1 MKRPS
6 LTPSL
11 IAASTT
17 LLLSAAPARAH
28 FSIQQPAS
36 WAAQDRLGNPQK
48 SEPCGQ
54 ADPGQPAQPTG
65 EVTTYRPGQT
75 ITIDL
80 TETVFHPGH
89 YRVSIAQDMN
99 SLPADP
105 PVTAG
110 DTPCGST
117 PINENPT
124 LPLLADGL
132 LVHTSKFSGPQSVQ
146 VQLPQGFTCDKC
158 TLQITQFM
166 SNHAI
171 NNPGGC
177 YYHHCATV
185 TIAPPGDGD
194 GTGGDGVTPDNGPGS
209 SSGGCQ
215 LGGVSGTAAVPAA
228 GLLILALGLLRRR
241 RA

>member
-1 MKRPS
+1 MKKPS

-11 IAASTT
+11 IAASTA

-36 WAAQDRLGNPQK
+36 WAEQDFLGNPQK

-54 ADPGQPAQPTG
+54 ADPGQTAQPTG
-65 EVTTYRPGQT
+65 AVTTYRPGQM
-75 ITIDL
+75 ITIAL
-80 TETVFHPGH
+80 TETIFHPGH

-99 SLPADP
+99 SLPPDP
-105 PVTAG
+105 PVTPG
-110 DTPCGST
+110 STPCGST

-132 LVHTSKFSGPQSVQ
+132 LVHSSKLSGPQTVQ
-146 VQLPQGFTCDKC
+146 VQLPQDFTCDKC

-185 TIAPPGDGD
+185 TIAPPGDGG
-194 GTGGDGVTPDNGPGS
+194 GTGGDGVPPSDGPGS
-209 SSGGCQ
+209 GGGCQ
-215 LGGVSGTAAVPAA
+215 LGGVPGTAAAPAA
-228 GLLILALGLLRRR
+228 GLIMLALGLVRRR

>member
-6 LTPSL
+6 LTPSR
-11 IAASTT
+11 IAASAA
-17 LLLSAAPARAH
+17 LFLSAAPARAH

-36 WAAQDRLGNPQK
+36 WAEQDRLGNPQK

-54 ADPGQPAQPTG
+54 ADPGKTAQPTG
-65 EVTTYRPGQT
+65 AVTTYRPGQM
-75 ITIDL
+75 ITIEL
-80 TETVFHPGH
+80 TETIFHPGH

-99 SLPADP
+99 SLPPDP

-110 DTPCGST
+110 STPCGST
-117 PINENPT
+117 TINDNPT

-132 LVHTSKFSGPQSVQ
+132 LVHSSPFSSQQQTVQ
-146 VQLPQGFTCDKC
+146 VQLPRDFTCDKC

-177 YYHHCATV
+177 FYHHCATV
-185 TIAPPGDGD
+185 TIAPPSDGG
-194 GTGGDGVTPDNGPGS
+194 GTGGDGVTPDDGPGNV
-209 SSGGCQ
+209 GCQ
-215 LGGVSGTAAVPAA
+215 LGGVPNSAAAPAA
-228 GLLILALGLLRRR
+228 GLIMLALGLLRRR
-241 RA
+241 RG

>member
-6 LTPSL
+6 LIPSL
-11 IAASTT
+11 IAASAA
-17 LLLSAAPARAH
+17 LLLSAAPAHAH

-65 EVTTYRPGQT
+65 AVTTYRSGQM
-75 ITIDL
+75 ITIAL
-80 TETVFHPGH
+80 TETVYHPGH

-99 SLPADP
+99 SLPPDP

-110 DTPCGST
+110 STPCGST
-117 PINENPT
+117 TIDNNPT

-132 LVHTSKFSGPQSVQ
+132 LVHSSPFSEPQQTVQ

-171 NNPGGC
+171 NDPGGC
-177 YYHHCATV
+177 FYHHCATV
-185 TIAPPGDGD
+185 TIAPPGDGG
-194 GTGGDGVTPDNGPGS
+194 GTDGDGVTPNDGKG
-209 SSGGCQ
+209 GGCQ
-215 LGGVSGTAAVPAA
+215 LGGVPGTEAAPAA
-228 GLLILALGLLRRR
+228 GLILLALGLLRRR
-241 RA
+241 A

>member
-1 MKRPS
+1 MKQPS

-11 IAASTT
+11 IAASAA

-54 ADPGQPAQPTG
+54 ADPGQTAQPTG
-65 EVTTYRPGQT
+65 AVTTYLPGQM

-80 TETVFHPGH
+80 TETVYHPGH

-99 SLPADP
+99 SLPPDP

-110 DTPCGST
+110 STPCGST
-117 PINENPT
+117 TINDNPT

-132 LVHTSKFSGPQSVQ
+132 LVHSSPFSGPKTVQ
-146 VQLPQGFTCDKC
+146 VQLPQDFTCDKC

-185 TIAPPGDGD
+185 TIAPPSDGD
-194 GTGGDGVTPDNGPGS
+194 GVPPSDGPGS
-209 SSGGCQ
+209 IGGCQ
-215 LGGVSGTAAVPAA
+215 LGGVPGTAAAPAA
-228 GLLILALGLLRRR
+228 GLLMLALGLLRRR

>member
-6 LTPSL
+6 PTPSL
-11 IAASTT
+11 IASSTV

-36 WAAQDRLGNPQK
+36 WAEQDRFGNPQK

-54 ADPGQPAQPTG
+54 ADPGLPAQPTG
-65 EVTTYRPGQT
+65 AVTTYRPGET
-75 ITIDL
+75 ITIAL
-80 TETVFHPGH
+80 TETVYHPGH

-99 SLPADP
+99 SLPSDP

-110 DTPCGST
+110 STPCGST
-117 PINENPT
+117 TIDPNPT

-132 LVHTSKFSGPQSVQ
+132 LVHSSPFSEPQQTLQ

-177 YYHHCATV
+177 FYHHCATV
-185 TIAPPGDGD
+185 TIAPPSD
-194 GTGGDGVTPDNGPGS
+194 GDGVTPDDRPG
-209 SSGGCQ
+209 SGGCQ
-215 LGGVSGTAAVPAA
+215 LGGVSGTAVAPAA
-228 GLLILALGLLRRR
+228 GLLMLALGLLRRR